1 MKNIKIK
8 SLFYSWSLL
17 KYSLI
22 GALYTL
28 FTPLVFILL
37 SNYVSRINSI
47 IILYFLGYSLKYY
60 LYKNWVFKNGKVNLK
75 RFLIHLIPVFM
86 ISLIFTHF
94 TSFINKV
101 EYVAIALVFISG
113 LSGYVWG
120 KIVYKNF

>member
-8 SLFYSWSLL
+8 SIFFSSSLL

-22 GALYTL
+22 GALYSL
-28 FTPLVFILL
+28 ITPLFFILL
-37 SNYVSRINSI
+37 SNYISRINSL
-47 IILYFLGYSLKYY
+47 IILYLLGYSLKYY
-60 LYKNWVFKNGKVNLK
+60 LYKNWVYKNGKVNLK

-86 ISLIFTHF
+86 ISLLFTHY

-113 LSGYVWG
+113 FSGYVWG
-120 KIVYKNF
+120 KIVYKEF